1 MIYYIADMHFGHE
14 NVLRFDS
21 RPFFDTNQM
30 EKEMIGSWNARVTE
44 ADTVYLLGDAF
55 WRNEENSVR
64 ILQRLNGH
72 KYLILG
78 NHDRVKGRLRPMWES
93 IEPYAEINDG
103 DTLVILSHYPI
114 PFYKNQHYGSVMLYG
129 HVHGTREW
137 HYVEQWKR
145 ELWEAGIPCNLIN
158 VGCMMEYVQY
168 TPRTLSELLAANP
181 SPTQESF
188 RK

>member
-14 NVLRFDS
+14 NVLRFDI

-30 EKEMIGSWNARVTE
+30 EKVMIGSWNARVTE
-44 ADTVYLLGDAF
+44 ADTVYM
-55 WRNEENSVR
+55 
-64 ILQRLNGH
+64 
-72 KYLILG
+72 LILG